1 MQYRSEKKNS
11 SGTKEAPF
19 STGTLPN
26 DTESFYLGKDG
37 ETKWNKNPP
46 PNTKRISAK
55 KFLNIDH
62 GVKGVAK
69 NNNTPIQIWNL
80 YFTDEM
86 INEILNGTN
95 IQLRAMRCK
104 CEMNR

>member
-1 MQYRSEKKNS
+1 MKNY
-11 SGTKEAPF
+11 SGTKEAPS

-37 ETKWNKNPP
+37 KTKWNKNPP

-55 KFLNIDH
+55 NNLNIDP
-62 GVKGVAK
+62 GAKGVAK
-69 NNNTPIQIWNL
+69 NYNPPIQIWSL
-80 YFTDEM
+80 YFTDDM
-86 INEILNGTN
+86 INEILNCTN

-104 CEMNR
+104 CEI